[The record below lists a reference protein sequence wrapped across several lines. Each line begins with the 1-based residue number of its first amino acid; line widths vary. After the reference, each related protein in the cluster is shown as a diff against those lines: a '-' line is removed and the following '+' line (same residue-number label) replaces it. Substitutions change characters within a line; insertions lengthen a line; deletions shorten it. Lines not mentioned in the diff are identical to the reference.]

1 MALMDGKLR
10 AIGDAMLGGK
20 VRIEEKEEGRERG
33 EEGVARDERK
43 GKRSLL
49 RRELARDAL

>member
-10 AIGDAMLGGK
+10 AIGDAMLGGR

-33 EEGVARDERK
+33 KEGVAREERK